1 MCISKQMESYDYI
14 IAGGGCAGLSLAYY
28 LSQSAAPGA
37 SVLII
42 DREQKSNNDRTW
54 CFWTEEPIAYDRIVA
69 RKWQKLAFKSHKA
82 SRSDELA
89 QQYQL
94 IRSADFYELTQ
105 SAIRRKSNFQFLYGD
120 IARTGEDEHGAFAV
134 VDNEKYYATWLF
146 DSCFTWQQLQQSE
159 TYQHFL
165 IQHFKGW
172 FIETDHPTFT
182 PDCATLMDFRTPQHG
197 DARFL
202 YVLPLSATKALVE
215 YTIFSDRLLS
225 DAEYD
230 ETLRDYIR
238 ETMGIHSY
246 RILEKER
253 GAIPMTDLQLQW
265 DSASRIVPIGTLGG
279 AVKPTTGYA
288 FLRIQQQAQRIVQAL
303 AKTGRPEIG
312 KRKQRF
318 RFYDKLLLSILQHEG
333 GSAAS
338 IFRHLFMHN
347 DMSRIL
353 TFLDE
358 RTNIWQEAKIFARL
372 PLLPFLRAIKRV
384 YWSRLKTVQK
394 SLFQLATTKK
404 IV

>member
-1 MCISKQMESYDYI
+1 MESYDYI

-28 LSQSAAPGA
+28 LSQSASSDA

-42 DREQKSNNDRTW
+42 DREQKTNNDRTW
-54 CFWTEEPIAYDRIVA
+54 CFWTENPINFDHIVA
-69 RKWQKLAFKSHKA
+69 KKWQKLAFNSPKA
-82 SRSDELA
+82 NRSDNPA

-94 IRSADFYELTQ
+94 IRSSDFYELTQ
-105 SAIRRKSNFQFLYGD
+105 STIRQKPNFQFLYGD
-120 IARTGEDEHGAFAV
+120 ISRTGEDERGAFAV
-134 VDNEKYYATWLF
+134 VGNEKYYAKWLF
-146 DSCFTWQQLQQSE
+146 DSCFTWQKLKQSE

-202 YVLPLSATKALVE
+202 YVLPLSETKALVE
-215 YTIFSDRLLS
+215 YTIFSDKLLS
-225 DAEYD
+225 DGEYD
-230 ETLRDYIR
+230 ETLRDYIGDIL
-238 ETMGIHSY
+238 GIPSY
-246 RILEKER
+246 RIMEKER

-265 DSASRIVPIGTLGG
+265 DGASRVVPIGTLGG

-288 FLRIQQQAQRIVQAL
+288 FLRIQQQTQRIVRAL
-303 AKTGRPEIG
+303 EQTGRPEIG

-358 RTNIWQEAKIFARL
+358 RTNVWQEARIFARL
-372 PLLPFLRAIKRV
+372 PLLPFLRAIRRV
-384 YWSRLKTVQK
+384 YFSGWKTIPK
-394 SLFQLATTKK
+394 SLFQPATTKK